1 MLRNEHERLI
11 IEHNENKMKVNS
23 KLGEL
28 SKIKEEYVLKN
39 DRTEGDLLRDGE
51 KKRERVRNRH
61 NRFSTKSLIT
71 R

>member
-1 MLRNEHERLI
+1 MEHERLI

-39 DRTEGDLLRDGE
+39 DRTEADLLKNGE
-51 KKRERVRNRH
+51 KKRERVNRNI
-61 NRFSTKSLIT
+61 ST
-71 R
+71 

>member
-1 MLRNEHERLI
+1 MEHERLI

-39 DRTEGDLLRDGE
+39 DRTEADMLKDGE
-51 KKRERVRNRH
+51 KKRERV
-61 NRFSTKSLIT
+61 FSIFYF
-71 R
+71 